1 MPIVAKPEP
10 TDLERAFARYRA
22 TQSAIR
28 GRGKPSL
35 ADIDAAL
42 EARVELFERL
52 VETGWQPPEPVA
64 RQIDLDAALVVQPH
78 GSLGG

>member
-1 MPIVAKPEP
+1 MATTEP
-10 TDLERAFARYRA
+10 TDLKRAFARYRA
-22 TQSAIR
+22 TQAAIR
-28 GRGKPSL
+28 GRAAPSI

-42 EARVELFERL
+42 KARVALFERL
-52 VETGWQPPEPVA
+52 VETGWTAPEPVA